1 MRFVNKEMKKIDGIG
16 LITGKPFYTEDLVA
30 NQEYLIVKLLRSPH
44 AYAKIKSIDTTIALK
59 VPGVEGIYTYKD
71 VPQTMF
77 TLAGQSY
84 PEPSPY
90 DRKILD
96 EYVRYVGDPVAIIAA
111 VDEESAEKAMKL
123 IKVEYEVLE
132 AVVDYEKALD
142 SHILVH
148 KDRAHINYDT
158 IGYDNKRNLASSYLQ
173 EKGDVEK
180 GFSESEVIIENTYYT
195 QPQIHAM
202 METYRSA
209 SYFDVYGRLTVISST
224 QIPFHVRR
232 HLARALDYPS
242 SKIRVIKPKL
252 GGGFG
257 GKQTSVC
264 EIYTAFVTLKTGKP
278 SKIIYTRKET
288 QAYSSTRHGM
298 RLTVKI
304 GSDREGNIKAIDIK
318 VLSNTGAYGEHAPT
332 VTSLVV
338 YKTFPLYEKVP
349 MRCKADIVYSN
360 TMVGGAFRGYGATQG
375 TFAVES
381 AVNELAHKLGMD
393 PTEIRMK
400 NLVDQSETVSGDIKK
415 CIQIGKE
422 AFDWKNRKVVDMGN
436 GKVRASGMAVTMQGS
451 GIAGLDTGSATVKF
465 HDSGDFTL
473 MIGVTDMGQG
483 CDTVLTQ
490 MAAEILEVPMDK
502 IVLNAADTD
511 VSPYDPGAY
520 ASSGT
525 YVTGNAVIIACEK
538 MKKEILA
545 SASKLM
551 NKDIDEL
558 EYTGEYVEAKD
569 GTRLTLKEIAIRSVG
584 FEGKNQITT
593 TGTWGGENSPP
604 PFIASFAEV
613 EVDTLTGET
622 NVVDFLSVADCGTP
636 INPALARVQV
646 EGGIAQGI
654 GLALTEEITID
665 KNGKLLQDTLMQYK
679 IPSRKDL
686 GPKVE
691 VLFSYSNEPTGP
703 FGAKSI
709 GEVVIN
715 TPAPAIADAIY
726 KATKSRVRSLP
737 ITSEKLFWEMY
748 SK

>member
-44 AYAKIKSIDTTIALK
+44 AYAKIKSIDITIALK

-96 EYVRYVGDPVAIIAA
+96 EYVRYVGDPVAIVAA

-288 QAYSSTRHGM
+288 QAYSNTRHGM

-558 EYTGEYVEAKD
+558 QYTGEYVEAKD

>member
-96 EYVRYVGDPVAIIAA
+96 EYVRYVGDPVAIVAA

-288 QAYSSTRHGM
+288 QAYSNTRHGM

-422 AFDWKNRKVVDMGN
+422 AFDWKNRKVMDMGN

-558 EYTGEYVEAKD
+558 QYTGEYVEAKD

-726 KATKSRVRSLP
+726 MATKSRVRSLP